1 MRSFAVGTRSTE
13 LAELLPTEREE
24 LLPERLSGTR
34 RALAGETGTGSG
46 DLGFDV
52 RVLRS
57 NGGDGGA
64 PWKAYCDLNGCD
76 LDVHSVG
83 DIHRCGCLLRAQR
96 GPPIQD
102 GLGIW
107 GLPRASVGDLV
118 EQILSEEICL
128 EGLEDV
134 PLSLRRRS
142 HVQGLRLAAAPLVQL
157 PEEDARVQHVRRGR
171 RDLRLG
177 PERLLDDVVPREDV
191 AEALRQGGGL

>member
-64 PWKAYCDLNGCD
+64 PWKA
-76 LDVHSVG
+76 
-83 DIHRCGCLLRAQR
+83 
-96 GPPIQD
+96 
-102 GLGIW
+102 
-107 GLPRASVGDLV
+107 
-118 EQILSEEICL
+118 
-128 EGLEDV
+128 
-134 PLSLRRRS
+134 SL
-142 HVQGLRLAAAPLVQL
+142 
-157 PEEDARVQHVRRGR
+157 
-171 RDLRLG
+171 
-177 PERLLDDVVPREDV
+177 
-191 AEALRQGGGL
+191 